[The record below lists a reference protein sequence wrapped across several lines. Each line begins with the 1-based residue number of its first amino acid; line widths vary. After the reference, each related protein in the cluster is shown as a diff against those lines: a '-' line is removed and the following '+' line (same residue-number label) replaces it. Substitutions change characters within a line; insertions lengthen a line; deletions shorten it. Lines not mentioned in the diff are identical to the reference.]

1 MTINVNV
8 DLGYEFEVKAGIQ
21 EVFDVLSHIPTAAT
35 FYPKV
40 DKLVDLGNDTYR
52 WEFEKIGI
60 AQFYLQT
67 IFACKYA
74 SNRAKGT
81 INWTP
86 VKGEGNGLIE
96 GGWKLTDKKK
106 STKIVLAITGEL
118 TLPVPGLL
126 KMVITPLVK
135 SEFEKMTDQWVENL
149 SKRFGGEV

>member
-8 DLGYEFEVKAGIQ
+8 DLGYEFEVKAGIK
-21 EVFDVLSHIPTAAT
+21 EVFDVLSDIPAAASH
-35 FYPKV
+35 YPKV
-40 DKLVDLGNDTYR
+40 DKLVDLGNDTFR

-106 STKIVLAITGEL
+106 STKIVLSLTGEL

-126 KMVITPLVK
+126 KMVITPLVT
-135 SEFEKMTDQWVENL
+135 SEFEKMTDQWVANL
-149 SKRFGGEV
+149 SERFGGEV